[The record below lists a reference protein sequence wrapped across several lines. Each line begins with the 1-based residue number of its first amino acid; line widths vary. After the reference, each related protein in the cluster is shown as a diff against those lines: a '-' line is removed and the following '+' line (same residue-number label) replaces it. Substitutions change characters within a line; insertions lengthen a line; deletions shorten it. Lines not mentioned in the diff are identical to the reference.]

1 MSGLSPVNVRPAA
14 MADARDIH
22 ALRVM
27 AGVFENILSL
37 QSERLEDVE
46 DFLRGMRDPL
56 LAAEVDG
63 HVVGLAGL
71 EVSKPARQRHVGTL
85 GIMVHREYQGRGIGR
100 SLLSALL
107 DIADRWLMLKRVQ
120 LNVFTDNQRAIG
132 LYRSLGFVVEGTER
146 FAAIRDGRY
155 ADEYLMARYR
165 E

>member
-56 LAAEVDG
+56 LAAEVEG

-85 GIMVHREYQGRGIGR
+85 GIMVHRDYQGRGIGR

>member
-56 LAAEVDG
+56 LAAEVEG

-71 EVSKPARQRHVGTL
+71 EVSKPARQRHVGTI
-85 GIMVHREYQGRGIGR
+85 GIMVHRDYQGRGIGR

-120 LNVFTDNQRAIG
+120 LTVFTDNQRAIG
-132 LYRSLGFVVEGTER
+132 LYKSLGFVVEGTER

>member
-1 MSGLSPVNVRPAA
+1 MSGLSAVNIRPAA

-120 LNVFTDNQRAIG
+120 LTVFTDNQRAIG
-132 LYRSLGFVVEGTER
+132 LYKSLGFVVEGTER

>member
-1 MSGLSPVNVRPAA
+1 

-27 AGVFENILSL
+27 TGVFENILSL

-63 HVVGLAGL
+63 RVVGLAGL

-120 LNVFTDNQRAIG
+120 LTVFTDNQRAIG
-132 LYRSLGFVVEGTER
+132 LYKSLGFVVEGTER
-146 FAAIRDGRY
+146 FAAIRDGRVT
-155 ADEYLMARYR
+155 LPGV
-165 E
+165 

>member
-1 MSGLSPVNVRPAA
+1 MSGPSPVNVRPAA

-27 AGVFENILSL
+27 TGVFENILSL

-63 HVVGLAGL
+63 RVVGLAGL

-120 LNVFTDNQRAIG
+120 LTVFTDNQRAIG
-132 LYRSLGFVVEGTER
+132 LYKSLGFVVEGTER
-146 FAAIRDGRY
+146 FVAIRDGRY

>member
-1 MSGLSPVNVRPAA
+1 MSGLSAVNIRPAA
-14 MADARDIH
+14 MADARDSH

-27 AGVFENILSL
+27 TGVFENILSL

-63 HVVGLAGL
+63 RVVGLAGL

-120 LNVFTDNQRAIG
+120 LTVFTDNQRAVG

>member
-71 EVSKPARQRHVGTL
+71 EVSKPARQRHVGTI
-85 GIMVHREYQGRGIGR
+85 GIMVHRDYQGRGIGR

>member
-1 MSGLSPVNVRPAA
+1 
-14 MADARDIH
+14 
-22 ALRVM
+22 
-27 AGVFENILSL
+27 
-37 QSERLEDVE
+37 
-46 DFLRGMRDPL
+46 MRDPL

-63 HVVGLAGL
+63 RVVGLAGL

-120 LNVFTDNQRAIG
+120 LTVFTDNQRAIG
-132 LYRSLGFVVEGTER
+132 LYKSLGFVVEGTER